1 MQILL
6 QAKVLVQMLANGKL
20 QNIVNGTQQKKCDKN
35 ALAPVKM
42 ILKIKTDCVIPKVLY
57 LIFNNFKKFINY
69 MDKYILLFITG
80 KLFY

>member
-1 MQILL
+1 M

-35 ALAPVKM
+35 SLAPVKM